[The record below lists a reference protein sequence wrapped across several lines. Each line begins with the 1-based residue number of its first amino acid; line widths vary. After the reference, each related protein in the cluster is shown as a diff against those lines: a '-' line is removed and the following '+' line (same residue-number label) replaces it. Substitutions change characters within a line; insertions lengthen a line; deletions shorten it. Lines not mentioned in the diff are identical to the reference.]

1 MSRNTGN
8 PPSFLSFV
16 RKSSLV
22 KDESSDDDRA
32 LLLPSN
38 SSSFNLMDDL
48 EVLKSSR
55 AIRRVNKGKVRKS
68 KRSQLDSSHSQHASS
83 STIGSGTSRSSVKAP
98 SSADGDECD
107 YSNECGSDQCSPK
120 VGGEISLQ
128 SIPSKESIRSNKS
141 STNRSINTIHSGK
154 SYKSRYSSFNDE
166 TSPNLSAN
174 PSSKGE
180 KSLKRQMEWKRE
192 EKRRE
197 WISRHNR
204 RRIVV
209 SDTVCKM
216 VVFLFSGT

>member
-22 KDESSDDDRA
+22 KDKSSDDDRA

-48 EVLKSSR
+48 EVLNSSR
-55 AIRRVNKGKVRKS
+55 AIHRANKGKLRKS
-68 KRSQLDSSHSQHASS
+68 KQRSQLDSAYSQHASS
-83 STIGSGTSRSSVKAP
+83 STIGSGTSRSSFQAP

-107 YSNECGSDQCSPK
+107 YSNEYGSDQCNPK

-128 SIPSKESIRSNKS
+128 SIPSKDSLRSIKS
-141 STNRSINTIHSGK
+141 SATRSINTIHSGK
-154 SYKSRYSSFNDE
+154 SYKSHYSSFNDE
-166 TSPNLSAN
+166 TSPNLSAE

-180 KSLKRQMEWKRE
+180 KSLTRQMEWRRE
-192 EKRRE
+192 EKRRD
-197 WISRHNR
+197 WVTRHKR

-209 SDTVCKM
+209 SETLLCELVI
-216 VVFLFSGT
+216 FLF